1 MLRKQL
7 GTESELLAARF
18 LESKKYRIL
27 ERNVRCSLG
36 EVDIV
41 AQDGGVVVFVEV
53 RSSMAGSFGHP
64 KESLSPRKRRTLS
77 MVAVWYLKRKGW
89 LERSARF
96 DVVTVT
102 HQPSGVPKVEHYENA
117 FDRAY

>member
-1 MLRKQL
+1 MQRKKL
-7 GTESELLAARF
+7 GAESELLAAKF
-18 LESKKYRIL
+18 LEGKKYRIL
-27 ERNVRCSLG
+27 EKNVRCSLG

-41 AQDGGVVVFVEV
+41 ALDKGVVVFVEV

-64 KESLSPRKRRTLS
+64 KESVTPKKRQTLS
-77 MVAVWYLKRKGW
+77 MVALWYLKRKGW

-96 DVVTVT
+96 DVVTVVL
-102 HQPSGVPKVEHYENA
+102 QPSGIPKVEHCENA

>member
-1 MLRKQL
+1 MLRKKL
-7 GTESELLAARF
+7 GFESELQAAKF

-27 ERNVRCSLG
+27 ERNVRCSMG

-41 AQDGGVVVFVEV
+41 ALDKDVVVFVEV
-53 RSSMAGSFGHP
+53 RSTLSGRFGHP
-64 KESLSPRKRRTLS
+64 KESVTPNKRRTLS
-77 MVAVWYLKRKGW
+77 RVAVWYLKRKGW

-102 HQPSGVPKVEHYENA
+102 IQPSGDPQVEHYENA
-117 FDRAY
+117 FEWAC